1 MDSDRLV
8 SAVDPLA
15 GPPSVNTTPAG
26 LQSMAQL
33 RRRRRAFLVL
43 NLVTYA
49 LLLVWAGMIAHAGGW
64 TLVDS
69 VMVIC
74 FAMTTPWVV
83 LGFWN
88 SAIALWL
95 MHGHRNG
102 VAAAVPFIDRIGDG
116 AGPVAKT
123 AVLMLI
129 RNEQP
134 ERALERLRAT
144 KASIDRTGEG
154 DAFDYFILSDTDQA
168 EIAGAEEAAVG
179 RWKAAEGENGP
190 ARIHYRRRVVNTGY
204 KAGNVRDFCEQW
216 GDAYNV
222 MLVLDAD
229 SLMGGSA
236 IVDMARV
243 MQAHPRIGILQ
254 GLVVGMPANSFFA
267 RVFQFGMRHG
277 LRPYTLGQAWWSGD
291 CGPFWGHNA
300 MVRIKPFQEACT
312 LPELPGSG
320 PLSGQILS
328 HDQVEAVLMRRAGF
342 EVRVLPIEME
352 SWEENPPTITEF
364 IKRDVRW
371 CQGNLQYLN
380 LLSLPG
386 LQAVSRFQLVWAI
399 LMYAGVPA
407 ATVMIVLLPF
417 AAREAHGVAAY
428 PIASLIALYLVYIFL
443 LLSPKLVG
451 LVEEVADR
459 RGLIR
464 HGGTLR
470 FLGGAVVETVFSFL
484 LAAVTSF
491 RVVVFMVGLLFG
503 RGAGWTGQ
511 TRDASGL
518 SWATALSAF
527 WPQTLFGVLLLGALY
542 WVSPAVLLWSLP
554 FTLGYVTAVPF
565 AVVTASPALG
575 RWAQRVRLCGLPEE
589 FNTPKELQGI

>member
-1 MDSDRLV
+1 MNSDRLV
-8 SAVDPLA
+8 SALDPLA
-15 GPPSVNTTPAG
+15 GPPSVNTTPGG
-26 LQSMAQL
+26 LQSMAVL
-33 RRRRRAFLVL
+33 RRRRRIFLIL
-43 NLVTYA
+43 NLATYA

-64 TLVDS
+64 TLVDL

-74 FAMTTPWVV
+74 FAMITPWVV
-83 LGFWN
+83 MGFWN
-88 SAIALWL
+88 AVIALWL
-95 MHGHRNG
+95 IHGHRNG
-102 VAAAVPFIDRIGDG
+102 LAAVAPFLDQLRESCQ
-116 AGPVAKT
+116 PVAKT

-134 ERALERLRAT
+134 GRVLARLRAI
-144 KASIDRTGEG
+144 KASLDRTGEG
-154 DAFDYFILSDTDQA
+154 DAFDYFILSDTDQPDIAVA
-168 EIAGAEEAAVG
+168 EDAAVEG
-179 RWKAAEGENGP
+179 WKAAEGDDGS
-190 ARIHYRRRVVNTGY
+190 ARIHYRRRSLNTGY
-204 KAGNVRDFCEQW
+204 KAGNVRDFCERW
-216 GDAYNV
+216 GEAYHV

-300 MVRIKPFQEACT
+300 MVRIKPFREDCW
-312 LPELPGSG
+312 LPELPGRG

-380 LLSLPG
+380 LLSMPG
-386 LQAVSRFQLVWAI
+386 LHAVSRFQLVWAI

-407 ATVMIVLLPF
+407 ATVMIALLPF
-417 AAREAHGVAAY
+417 AALEAGAVATY
-428 PIASLIALYLVYIFL
+428 PAGSVIALYLVFIFL
-443 LLSPKLVG
+443 LLSPKFVG
-451 LVEEVADR
+451 YVEEVSDR
-459 RGLIR
+459 RGLAR
-464 HGGTLR
+464 HGGAMR
-470 FLGGAVVETVFSFL
+470 FLAGAVTELICSFL

-491 RVVVFMVGLLFG
+491 CVLLFMVGLLRG
-503 RGAGWTGQ
+503 RGAGWAGQ
-511 TRDASGL
+511 VRDADRL
-518 SWATALSAF
+518 SWASALHAF
-527 WPQTLFGVLLLGALY
+527 WPQTLFGTVVLMALY
-542 WVSPAVLLWSLP
+542 WVNPTVLVWSLP

-565 AVVTASPALG
+565 AVVTAMPSLG
-575 RWAQRVRLCGLPEE
+575 RWAKRVRLCGLPEE
-589 FNTPKELQGI
+589 FAPPKEFRGL